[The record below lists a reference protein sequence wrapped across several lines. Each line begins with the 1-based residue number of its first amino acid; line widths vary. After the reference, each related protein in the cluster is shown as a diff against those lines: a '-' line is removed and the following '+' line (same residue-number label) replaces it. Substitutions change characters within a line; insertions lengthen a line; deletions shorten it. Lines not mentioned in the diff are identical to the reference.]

1 MAYNSKHK
9 GSTIDNAIDKIIAN
23 YSKDQID
30 VLLDKKQPLLKS
42 GSNIKTI
49 NNESIV
55 GYGNID
61 INGSLSPEEK
71 AELYRLINARIATIN
86 GNGPDLSG
94 NIEIET
100 LTAMDRVLINKALD
114 AVDDIKE
121 ALEDLPSGE
130 AVSAQVAL
138 NTAAIQDINNNFPFS
153 ILNGK
158 VCITYN
164 EE

>member
-1 MAYNSKHK
+1 
-9 GSTIDNAIDKIIAN
+9 
-23 YSKDQID
+23 
-30 VLLDKKQPLLKS
+30 
-42 GSNIKTI
+42 
-49 NNESIV
+49 
-55 GYGNID
+55 
-61 INGSLSPEEK
+61 
-71 AELYRLINARIATIN
+71 
-86 GNGPDLSG
+86 
-94 NIEIET
+94 
-100 LTAMDRVLINKALD
+100 MDRVLINKALD